1 MAKSALG
8 IIETVGLAA
17 GAEAADAAVK
27 SANVNLIGY
36 ELTKGSGMV
45 LIKVEGD
52 VGAVKAA
59 IDAANAA
66 ASKVGTVAAKHII
79 PRPHGSLE
87 KLIYNKD
94 TVGLRQNNKEK
105 PAPEEKQETQEE
117 KQEPAPEEKQETQE
131 EKQEPAPEEKQEV
144 YEEKQEPV
152 QKDKQK
158 APRKKKE
165 NQPVNQNPDPA
176 LTPEES
182 E

>member
-1 MAKSALG
+1 MANSALG

-66 ASKVGTVAAKHII
+66 ASKVGIVAARHVI
-79 PRPHGSLE
+79 PRPHDSLE

-94 TVGLRQNNKEK
+94 TVGLRQNIKEA
-105 PAPEEKQETQEE
+105 PAPEEKQEAQEE
-117 KQEPAPEEKQETQE
+117 KQEPAPEEKQES
-131 EKQEPAPEEKQEV
+131 
-144 YEEKQEPV
+144 YEEKQESV
-152 QKDKQK
+152 QKEKQK
-158 APRKKKE
+158 PPRKKKE
-165 NQPVNQNPDPA
+165 SQPVNQNSDPA
-176 LTPEES
+176 STPDES